1 MDLRINLLPPELL
14 EARRWDKWYRY
25 VFIGFFALLVLLLLI
40 GAWVWLSVQIR
51 VETLQGL
58 QQQAQEFSVQAQA
71 FSVFEKR
78 QEELVAQRAVVQT
91 ALAGRISAGRLA
103 DEVSLVLPDETW
115 LEVLSIGEESGLTV
129 AGFTPLSSSQST
141 NIGYKSVAATMVRL
155 ASLPDLS
162 DVWLSTATSTEYSD
176 WQVEDDQTAPTTSQ
190 PVVKFAIAGKVA
202 GGAAKE
208 STPTAGSD

>member
-25 VFIGFFALLVLLLLI
+25 VFIGFFALLALLLLI

-78 QEELVAQRAVVQT
+78 HEELVAQRAVVQT
-91 ALAGRISAGRLA
+91 ALADRISAGRLA

-155 ASLPDLS
+155 SSLPDLS
-162 DVWLSTATSTEYSD
+162 DVWLSTATSTEYNS
-176 WQVEDDQTAPTTSQ
+176 WQVEDDETEPTTSQ